1 MVIMS
6 EIEKKI
12 FLSQSFFFFL
22 TKSHTKR
29 FRLEVIYMITSNQMF
44 TEILATAQYT

>member
-12 FLSQSFFFFL
+12 FLSQFFFL
-22 TKSHTKR
+22 QK
-29 FRLEVIYMITSNQMF
+29 V
-44 TEILATAQYT
+44 TESVPDLR

>member
-1 MVIMS
+1 MVITS

-12 FLSQSFFFFL
+12 FLSQSFFFL

>member
-12 FLSQSFFFFL
+12 FLSQFFFFL
-22 TKSHTKR
+22 TKKSHKA
-29 FRLEVIYMITSNQMF
+29 FQI
-44 TEILATAQYT
+44 